1 MKNKLLVAVL
11 ASVFAVSAFAS
22 TALAVSLDTGASA
35 SANASVGL
43 KTQFAD
49 IRDRFEFRMKRLQE
63 QTERLQTRLEA
74 RFEERIAKVESKF
87 EKKEEKK
94 ENHATSTPL
103 FMIEIGGRSNAVMRG
118 AVLSNGTST
127 LSVKSWGGQWTVN
140 VASTTIINSEN
151 HLIYDIHVGD
161 YVGIKGKVSTTSD
174 FTIDARLIRD
184 RTR

>member
-103 FMIEIGGRSNAVMRG
+103 FMIEIG
-118 AVLSNGTST
+118 TST
-127 LSVKSWGGQWTVN
+127 LSVKSWGGPWTVN

-151 HLIYDIHVGD
+151 HLISDIHVGD